1 MHKKKVNQ
9 LLDVMQ
15 AYVNG
20 KTIQYYEV
28 DLVYKIKHPGEP
40 NYNNK
45 WVDVDEDHIFRP
57 DLYDYRVKPEPN
69 YRPFENT
76 EECWQ
81 EMQKHQPFGWLKDKE
96 DGHYAMVTVVGSGRD
111 MKCIAISGNDCWP
124 FNETMRDYTFA
135 DGSPFGILTEEEE
148 NPR

>member
-1 MHKKKVNQ
+1 MTKEGTKNLIAEAQ
-9 LLDVMQ
+9 ERTAVMQ
-15 AYVNG
+15 AYVDG
-20 KTIQYYEV
+20 KQIQCFNPLKGKWEDIADPRWSQASRYR
-28 DLVYKIKHPGEP
+28 IKPQS
-40 NYNNK
+40 K
-45 WVDVDEDHIFRP
+45 F
-57 DLYDYRVKPEPN
+57 
-69 YRPFENT
+69 RPFENT

-96 DGHYAMVTVVGSGRD
+96 DGHYSMVTAVDAVGNK
-111 MKCIAISGNDCWP
+111 KCIAISGNNCWP

>member
-1 MHKKKVNQ
+1 MTKEKTKE
-9 LLDVMQ
+9 LIAKAMERIPLMQ
-15 AYVNG
+15 AYVDG
-20 KTIQYYEV
+20 KQIQFFNRLEDKWEDTIDPRWSQE
-28 DLVYKIKHPGEP
+28 
-40 NYNNK
+40 N
-45 WVDVDEDHIFRP
+45 R
-57 DLYDYRVKPEPN
+57 YRVKPEPN
-69 YRPFENT
+69 YRPFKNA

-96 DGHYAMVTVVGSGRD
+96 DGHYAMVTVVDAVGNK
-111 MKCIAISGNDCWP
+111 KCIAISGNNYWP

>member
-1 MHKKKVNQ
+1 MINEQIKQ
-9 LLDVMQ
+9 LVDVMQ
-15 AYVNG
+15 AYING
-20 KTIQYYEV
+20 KTIQYYDV
-28 DLVYKIKHPGEP
+28 DYSFNIAHPGER
-40 NYNNK
+40 NCNNK

-69 YRPFENT
+69 YRPFKNA

-96 DGHYAMVTVVGSGRD
+96 DGHYSMVTVVDAVGNK
-111 MKCIAISGNDCWP
+111 KCIAISGNNCWP